1 MYEMAN
7 MATTWVEVLWT
18 FIVKFNVTH
27 NEGQTI
33 TILKDIKEKNM
44 NHGRL

>member
-7 MATTWVEVLWT
+7 MATTWVEDQWT
-18 FIVKFNVTH
+18 FIVRFSVEH
-27 NEGQTI
+27 SEGQTI

>member
-7 MATTWVEVLWT
+7 IATTWVEVQWT

-27 NEGQTI
+27 NKRQTI

-44 NHGRL
+44 SHGRL